1 MELLDAQVINTQYG
15 LEIYLDNIDNVKVK
29 ALYAPDSDNE
39 PYEIMIGVKYFLLR
53 DRYYETKENYF
64 WININNDNVVML
76 KESNTESL
84 FAVKSEGEREATKDL
99 IGKWLIKT
107 NNFKH
112 AVIDSIEEQ
121 KRENV
126 QSEVDITQVTNRINF
141 LEKVLQ
147 IKTEDIERASIN
159 PRGYVFSN

>member
-15 LEIYLDNIDNVKVK
+15 LEIYVDNIDNVKVK
-29 ALYAPDSDNE
+29 ALYAPDLDNE

-84 FAVKSEGEREATKDL
+84 FAVKNESEREATKDL

-107 NNFKH
+107 NTFKH

-121 KRENV
+121 KKENI
-126 QSEVDITQVTNRINF
+126 QSEIDITQVTNRINF
-141 LEKVLQ
+141 LERVLQ
-147 IKTEDIERASIN
+147 IKTEDIE
-159 PRGYVFSN
+159 